1 MPKRTNLWY
10 SLLFIFIG
18 GFLLRQSFYIQNK
31 GFAIVA
37 LAAGS
42 VFMIS
47 AMIVFGKTFGN
58 NKAYIIM
65 KREEQ
70 SVRPKVRATGKVPKQ
85 PKNIGEAEQRAAE
98 LPGNEA
104 SVVAELKNRGK

>member
-1 MPKRTNLWY
+1 MVNIPNAKTDKSLV

-47 AMIVFGKTFGN
+47 AMIVFWKNF
-58 NKAYIIM
+58 
-65 KREEQ
+65 RE
-70 SVRPKVRATGKVPKQ
+70 
-85 PKNIGEAEQRAAE
+85 
-98 LPGNEA
+98 
-104 SVVAELKNRGK
+104 